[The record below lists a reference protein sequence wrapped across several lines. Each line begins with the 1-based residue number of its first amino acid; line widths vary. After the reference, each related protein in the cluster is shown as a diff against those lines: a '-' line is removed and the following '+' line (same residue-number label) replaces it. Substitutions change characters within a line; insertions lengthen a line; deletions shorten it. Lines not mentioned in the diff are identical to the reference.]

1 MAQGAVMVKWQ
12 KKILQ
17 MNSMAKSLAAH
28 RLNEEDFLKVANATI
43 SVCGKSRHWE
53 WSLHLVISMQSMQ
66 SAQRQTTN
74 GLVFPAPDVIS
85 YGTAISV
92 LGRVAQWQRALLL
105 LGHCDMMGKQKRL
118 KGIEVPE
125 QIPDLICFNSALSAC
140 GQGLQWLQANALV
153 SRMMEREVRP
163 DAVSI
168 STLVNTFGK
177 VMRWQLALW
186 HFFALPTVSSVCQS
200 HRFHRRICYD
210 VLTLS
215 SAISACEKGRKW
227 QAALI
232 LLTEAMTGLICTGS
246 RSKSE
251 TPSESSVSMQ
261 LPSFFP
267 DAICFSAAIVACE
280 GCSQWERSLH
290 LLDQMSFWS
299 SPNVTCHAITLKA
312 MSAARRWQ
320 HAIALL
326 RSPIFSKEHGLNG
339 FAWASLFSA
348 CSTAKQEKLCTVLQ
362 ALLKA
367 LSENSR
373 LRLRPGFELAEL
385 LCIVRWLRA
394 LGVSDSSASAKFLR
408 SKASWNV
415 HALSFDCRHPAVGLK
430 HLSDLDAFAG
440 DVLECQGFRTIKEFA
455 HSQPKKA

>member
-1 MAQGAVMVKWQ
+1 MVKWQ

-17 MNSMAKSLAAH
+17 MNSMAKSLAAR

-53 WSLHLVISMQSMQ
+53 WSLHLVVSMQSMQ
-66 SAQRQTTN
+66 SAQRQATN

-186 HFFALPTVSSVCQS
+186 YFFCFT
-200 HRFHRRICYD
+200 HR
-210 VLTLS
+210 L
-215 SAISACEKGRKW
+215 IS
-227 QAALI
+227 
-232 LLTEAMTGLICTGS
+232 M
-246 RSKSE
+246 SK
-251 TPSESSVSMQ
+251 SSVSQ
-261 LPSFFP
+261 TS
-267 DAICFSAAIVACE
+267 
-280 GCSQWERSLH
+280 
-290 LLDQMSFWS
+290 
-299 SPNVTCHAITLKA
+299 
-312 MSAARRWQ
+312 
-320 HAIALL
+320 LL
-326 RSPIFSKEHGLNG
+326 RCVDP
-339 FAWASLFSA
+339 
-348 CSTAKQEKLCTVLQ
+348 QLCYQ
-362 ALLKA
+362 
-367 LSENSR
+367 
-373 LRLRPGFELAEL
+373 
-385 LCIVRWLRA
+385 CM
-394 LGVSDSSASAKFLR
+394 
-408 SKASWNV
+408 
-415 HALSFDCRHPAVGLK
+415 
-430 HLSDLDAFAG
+430 
-440 DVLECQGFRTIKEFA
+440 
-455 HSQPKKA
+455 